1 VFYIAPV
8 RLLGIVPAILLPV
21 LLAQVS
27 PPTRTTSRQRDAGV
41 RRRRDAGDRP
51 IILGTDPPGRL
62 RPAAEVGDGGVV
74 ERDAGP
80 DEVRRELQALRARID
95 ALEQERLRT
104 QQTAEML
111 QQLNGQVQ
119 QMRQQLADAEARRV
133 AEEQQRETQRAN
145 LQVAVDTL
153 ASAQQRLIS
162 GDYSIDAE
170 LDRAQATL
178 TGQAQQDVQAARAAV
193 QNRDLARA
201 RALLNAAILDAQAGR

>member
-1 VFYIAPV
+1 VFYIAAV

-27 PPTRTTSRQRDAGV
+27 PPTRTTPQKRDAGV

-62 RPAAEVGDGGVV
+62 RPSAEAGDGGVA

-80 DEVRRELQALRARID
+80 DEVHRELQALRARID
-95 ALEQERLRT
+95 VLEQERLRT
-104 QQTAEML
+104 QQTVEVL
-111 QQLNGQVQ
+111 QRLNAQVQ

-133 AEEQQRETQRAN
+133 AEEQQRETQQAN
-145 LQVAVDTL
+145 VQAAVDAL
-153 ASAQQRLIS
+153 ASAQQRLMA
-162 GDYSIDAE
+162 GDYGIDAE
-170 LDRAQATL
+170 LDRAQATF
-178 TGQAQQDVQAARAAV
+178 TGQAQQDVQAARAAL

-201 RALLNAAILDAQAGR
+201 RAFLNAAIRDAQAGR